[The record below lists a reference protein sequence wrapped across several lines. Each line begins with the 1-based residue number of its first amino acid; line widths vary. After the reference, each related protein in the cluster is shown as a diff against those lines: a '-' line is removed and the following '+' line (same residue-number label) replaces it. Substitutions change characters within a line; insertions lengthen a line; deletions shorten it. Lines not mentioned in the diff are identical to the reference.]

1 MILPYKEA
9 GNMNT
14 SSFLCGVLMGV
25 AASMIMSKK
34 RNSLMSSLGQS
45 GGSMSG
51 AADKAK
57 EKIIG
62 MATTGFGNTAASSSN
77 AQSSNAQSSNAQS
90 NGSNSGN
97 SEQKTES
104 PVKSKESNLKL
115 LKDFIRNNPEVKS
128 EVEQI
133 LKETHTAIP
142 GL

>member
-77 AQSSNAQSSNAQS
+77 AQSSNAQS

>member
-1 MILPYKEA
+1 
-9 GNMNT
+9 MNT
-14 SSFLCGVLMGV
+14 SSFLCGVLMGA

-62 MATTGFGNTAASSSN
+62 MATTGFGNTAVSSSN
-77 AQSSNAQSSNAQS
+77 SSSNTQS
-90 NGSNSGN
+90 NGSNSGT
-97 SEQKTES
+97 SEHKTES

>member
-1 MILPYKEA
+1 
-9 GNMNT
+9 MNT
-14 SSFLCGVLMGV
+14 SSFFCGVLMGV

-34 RNSLMSSLGQS
+34 RNAVMSSLGQS

-62 MATTGFGNTAASSSN
+62 MATTGFGNTSASSSN
-77 AQSSNAQSSNAQS
+77 TSSNAQS
-90 NGSNSGN
+90 NGSNSGT
-97 SEQKTES
+97 SEHKTES
-104 PVKSKESNLKL
+104 PAKSKESNLKL

>member
-1 MILPYKEA
+1 
-9 GNMNT
+9 MNT
-14 SSFLCGVLMGV
+14 SSFLCGVLMGA

-45 GGSMSG
+45 GGPMSG

-62 MATTGFGNTAASSSN
+62 MATTGFGNTAVS
-77 AQSSNAQSSNAQS
+77 SSNAQS
-90 NGSNSGN
+90 NGSSSGI
-97 SEQKTES
+97 SEHKTES

-115 LKDFIRNNPEVKS
+115 LKEFIRSNPEVKS

-133 LKETHTAIP
+133 LKETHTTIP

>member
-1 MILPYKEA
+1 
-9 GNMNT
+9 MNT
-14 SSFLCGVLMGV
+14 SSFLCGVLMGA

-77 AQSSNAQSSNAQS
+77 AQS
-90 NGSNSGN
+90 NGANSGT
-97 SEQKTES
+97 SEHKTES

>member
-9 GNMNT
+9 GIMNT
-14 SSFLCGVLMGV
+14 SSFLCGVLMGA

-77 AQSSNAQSSNAQS
+77 SSSNAQS
-90 NGSNSGN
+90 NGSNSGT
-97 SEQKTES
+97 SEHKTES

>member
-1 MILPYKEA
+1 
-9 GNMNT
+9 MNT
-14 SSFLCGVLMGV
+14 SSFLCGVLMGA

-77 AQSSNAQSSNAQS
+77 SSSNAQS
-90 NGSNSGN
+90 NGSNSGT
-97 SEQKTES
+97 SEHKTES

>member
-14 SSFLCGVLMGV
+14 SSFLCGVLMGA

-34 RNSLMSSLGQS
+34 RNALMSSLGQS

-77 AQSSNAQSSNAQS
+77 ASSNTSSNAQS
-90 NGSNSGN
+90 NGSNSGT
-97 SEQKTES
+97 SEHKTES
-104 PVKSKESNLKL
+104 PAKSKESNLKL

>member
-1 MILPYKEA
+1 
-9 GNMNT
+9 MNT
-14 SSFLCGVLMGV
+14 SSFFCGVLMGV

-34 RNSLMSSLGQS
+34 RNAVMSSLGQS

-77 AQSSNAQSSNAQS
+77 ASSNTSSNAQS
-90 NGSNSGN
+90 NGSNSGT
-97 SEQKTES
+97 SEHKMES

>member
-1 MILPYKEA
+1 
-9 GNMNT
+9 MNT
-14 SSFLCGVLMGV
+14 SSFLCGVLMGA

-45 GGSMSG
+45 GGSMGG

-77 AQSSNAQSSNAQS
+77 ASSNAQS
-90 NGSNSGN
+90 NGSHSGT
-97 SEQKTES
+97 SEHKTES
-104 PVKSKESNLKL
+104 PAKSKESNLKL

>member
-1 MILPYKEA
+1 
-9 GNMNT
+9 MNT
-14 SSFLCGVLMGV
+14 SSFLCGVLMGA

-77 AQSSNAQSSNAQS
+77 TQS
-90 NGSNSGN
+90 NGSNSAT
-97 SEQKTES
+97 SEHKTES
-104 PVKSKESNLKL
+104 PAKSKESNLKL

>member
-1 MILPYKEA
+1 
-9 GNMNT
+9 MNT
-14 SSFLCGVLMGV
+14 SSFLCGVLMGA

-77 AQSSNAQSSNAQS
+77 ASNNAQS
-90 NGSNSGN
+90 NGSNNGT
-97 SEQKTES
+97 SEHKTES
-104 PVKSKESNLKL
+104 PAKSKESNLKL

-133 LKETHTAIP
+133 LKDTHTAIP